1 MSRRRTT
8 TEQIEEERA
17 KLQSVQHELDMVVL
31 QLQTSQEELA
41 STRQQ
46 FREQQA
52 HYAQDLRIKEDEQR
66 QRLEQESKSREQIIL
81 AQIREK
87 VEEKMTQQMKAIQQE
102 RMQFERQKVA
112 LLEAQEQVDA
122 QLSAISKRKEAN
134 IMEEK
139 WLVDRQSAIEQ
150 YHQTLENEHVRIK
163 QTMALLEQEY
173 QLEYLKIQES
183 WESIKQKRIR
193 QIKEKELAQE
203 ELAVKITQ
211 TSHFLSIQDR
221 NVKN

>member
-1 MSRRRTT
+1 
-8 TEQIEEERA
+8 
-17 KLQSVQHELDMVVL
+17 
-31 QLQTSQEELA
+31 
-41 STRQQ
+41 
-46 FREQQA
+46 
-52 HYAQDLRIKEDEQR
+52 
-66 QRLEQESKSREQIIL
+66 
-81 AQIREK
+81 
-87 VEEKMTQQMKAIQQE
+87 
-102 RMQFERQKVA
+102 FERQKVA

-134 IMEEK
+134 IMEER

-183 WESIKQKRIR
+183 WESIKQERIR

-203 ELAVKITQ
+203 ELA
-211 TSHFLSIQDR
+211 
-221 NVKN
+221 